1 MGIYL
6 EEKQKL
12 LDSNYNKYMNHTL
25 KELQKDYEKAQ
36 KDIESEI
43 AKWYARMDDIKK
55 TTPDFR
61 FSELKNLEDLQKQIK
76 LILDELAGV
85 EETLLTETL
94 KELYVSDYVDLQKL
108 NEKYGLLDTNTP
120 LPQFNQM
127 PQIQVL
133 ETYMGTSKEVSKTI
147 QELAKL
153 VDVEFVGE
161 AISGKWFNVRIMERM
176 AKLNYSLEDK
186 LRQAI
191 IRGDSYS
198 KTASVVAK
206 DLGTSYKSVKTLVRT
221 EMAIAENKS
230 VVHNA
235 MKLGFDG
242 LKWST
247 YHDDRVCEVCKRLD
261 GTIFPVEQIRSQDLL
276 AHPNCRL
283 RITRSSIR

>member
-1 MGIYL
+1 MLPSIYM

-12 LDSNYNKYMNHTL
+12 LDSNYNKYMNKTL
-25 KELQKDYEKAQ
+25 KELQKDYSKAQ
-36 KDIESEI
+36 KDIEFEI

-55 TTPDFR
+55 TTPEFR
-61 FSELKNLEDLQKQIK
+61 FSELKHLEDLQKQIK

-206 DLGTSYKSVKTLVRT
+206 DLGTS
-221 EMAIAENKS
+221 
-230 VVHNA
+230 
-235 MKLGFDG
+235 
-242 LKWST
+242 
-247 YHDDRVCEVCKRLD
+247 
-261 GTIFPVEQIRSQDLL
+261 
-276 AHPNCRL
+276 
-283 RITRSSIR
+283 